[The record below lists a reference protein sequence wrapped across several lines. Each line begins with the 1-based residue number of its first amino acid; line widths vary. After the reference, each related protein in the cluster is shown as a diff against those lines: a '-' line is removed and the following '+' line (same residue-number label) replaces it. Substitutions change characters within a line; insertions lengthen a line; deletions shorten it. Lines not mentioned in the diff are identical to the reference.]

1 MQVTHIKSKFY
12 RKINNLTI
20 AIRERPFRVVNPSSR
35 EKTKTIKN
43 KVKEEKELT
52 PNGQSRMHCV
62 VVLHFAIARKSN
74 NITMSNTSDMNEK
87 ETSENYISIVQCS
100 LNYSREAQRQK
111 PSTRGPPIPFVNNCR
126 MKYFRKNKKVQKLLE
141 VFE

>member
-74 NITMSNTSDMNEK
+74 NVTMSNTSDMNEK

-111 PSTRGPPIPFVNNCR
+111 PSTRGPPIPFV
-126 MKYFRKNKKVQKLLE
+126 KN
-141 VFE
+141 